1 MNSSF
6 QRFQHQSWLI
16 GSLAL
21 LISLGWSKAVH
32 AEGSADLIENGGS
45 RPFLEYRNDILQGT
59 SIRRQSIIKVYAQT
73 GETINLASSAVGI
86 GSGRIDFF
94 RPDGTQGT
102 CPGGV
107 GSIANVEQE
116 RAGPKLTLNDPIPN
130 RYTPCQ
136 ITVGPGQTGVWEI
149 NFVSPNPTNQ
159 ANPTPRQALS
169 NWSPQPN
176 GVGYVAAW
184 DVTVTSGGTAIPG
197 RAYANYLSLNL
208 GGNNQSLNSET
219 FIQTREGFL
228 YRVNLNGL
236 DPFGFI
242 FFANNKGFRDGAGN
256 PLYRSVPL
264 NSGLNVHNPGLP
276 DDEITKDTTHKIFF
290 NPPDLNLPQSAPVP
304 NAPPTWLRNPPLSPL
319 PAVSNLEFIGVQGTP
334 NQAGPTLGGNFVFES
349 NSAGNYV
356 ITIDVNRNGTFG
368 DEPDRIL
375 SGQTVIGKNTIFWD
389 GKDSAGNP
397 LTAGTTPYQSKLS
410 FFTGDVHFPFLDP
423 ENNPVGL
430 IIQRVNPTNTIVEDS
445 TVYYNDSGLPLVGS
459 PTNPISALAGIDSS
473 PPGVH
478 KFGNGTELGFGNENG
493 IDTWTS
499 LVAPITLLGDILIQK
514 ADLSLNKTDEPDPV
528 VAGGSISY
536 GLAVTSN
543 QPPPDD
549 SYSLVKGARVTDTV
563 PPEITGVTWTCA
575 ITSGTGACGTESG
588 TGNNIDLTLDLD
600 VGAIATITVNGTV
613 SPSAPAQLNNTATV
627 ERPPDVTDP
636 NPDNNTDP
644 EVTSVTAS
652 PPPVANKSVRF
663 LRDNDGTG
671 NLTIGDD
678 IEYKIVVRNPNAVP
692 ISNLVI
698 SDAIPIQWQV
708 LRDASNPITVDSG
721 FSLAST
727 LPSSGFESTGSSVA
741 FTEPGTLAP
750 GATVTLTFNVRIR
763 PGSASP
769 LVNQGTVNFQ
779 GDNGNPVLTDASDS
793 TNPTA
798 PGSGVNPGNPNPLNP
813 DGSGGN
819 VNQPNA
825 GNADPTIINLVS
837 PVTPT
842 GTKSV
847 RLVTDSDGS
856 GSVST
861 GDTLEYTI
869 TYSNPTASD
878 INNFLV
884 TDSIDSNGLSFVSGS
899 YSLTGTGT
907 GTTVAANPN
916 YNGTTD
922 INLNT
927 PGTLGRGG
935 GQVVIKYRA
944 VVTAAAGAEIRNQ
957 ASATSIGGSV
967 NPSVTD
973 AIQGPGDLPQLLDDG
988 INQGNIPGNTG
999 DDDPTV
1005 LKVGVLGGSFAPVA
1019 NKSVRFLRDNDG
1031 TGNLTIG
1038 DDIEYKIVVRNP
1050 NAVPISNLVIS
1061 DAIPIQWQVLRDASN
1076 PITVD
1081 SGFSL
1086 ASTLPSSG
1094 FESTGSSVA
1103 FTEPG
1108 TLAPGATVTLTFNVR
1123 IRPGSASPLVNQGT
1137 VNFQGDN
1144 GNPVLT
1150 DASDSTN
1157 PTAPGSGVNPGN
1169 PNPLNPD
1176 GSGGNVNQPNAGD
1189 ADPTIINLVSPVT
1202 PTGTKSV
1209 RLVTDSDGSGSVS
1222 TGDTLEYTITYSNP
1236 TASDINN
1243 FLVTDSIDSNGLS
1256 FVSGSYSLTGTGTG
1270 TTVAAN
1276 PNYNGTTDINLNTP
1290 GTLGRGGGQVVIKY
1304 RAVVTAAAGAEIRN
1318 QASATSIGGSV
1329 NPSVTDAL
1337 QGPGDLPQLLDD
1349 GINQGNIPGNTGDD
1363 DPTVLRVGGS
1373 GTGACAPVANKSV
1386 RFLRDN
1392 DGTGNLTIGDDI
1404 EYKIVVQNRNPRA
1417 ITNLTVSDAIP
1428 FQWQVLRDASNPI
1441 TVDSGFSLA
1450 SPPALPSSSFVSTGN
1465 SVTFTNPGTL
1475 APGATLTLTFN
1486 VRIRPGSPSPLIN
1499 QGTINFQGDNGNPVL
1514 TDASDSTNPTAPGSD
1529 VNPGNPSPLNPDGSG
1544 GNVNQ
1549 PNAGNAD
1556 PTIIKFVSPIT
1567 PTGTKSVRLVTDA
1580 DGSGAVTTGDT
1591 LEYTITYSNTSS
1603 SDVNNFLV
1611 TDSIDSNGL
1620 SFVSGSYSL
1629 SATGT
1634 GTTVAANPNYNGTTD
1649 TNLNTVGTLG
1659 RGGGQVVIKYR
1670 AVVLAAA
1677 GTKINNQARATSIG
1691 GNVSQSLTD
1700 ALQGPGDLPQVLDD
1714 GINQGNLSDTGDD
1727 EPTGVTV
1734 GDVGN
1739 PRLRLVKRITSV
1751 TRSGVPI
1758 SGINFSTF
1766 VDDPA
1771 DDNDNAPGWS
1781 QLSPVGVFRLGSEVS
1796 LQSGDEVEYTIYFL
1810 SDGAQNSRNIKFCDL
1825 IPAGTTFIPDSL
1837 GPGIGIRLRQ
1847 GGTQSDQTNASD
1859 TDQGI
1864 FYSPLTPVTAPCS
1877 DPKNPNGAVF
1887 LQLGNVPNTAP
1898 NNAGLVRFRVRI
1910 D

>member
-6 QRFQHQSWLI
+6 QRFQRQSWLI

-21 LISLGWSKAVH
+21 VISLGWSKAVH
-32 AEGSADLIENGGS
+32 AEGSADLIKNGLGD
-45 RPFLEYRNDILQGT
+45 RPFLEYRNGFFLNTPIP
-59 SIRRQSIIKVYAQT
+59 RRTVINVYVNEGA
-73 GETINLASSAVGI
+73 GEKLNLGSSANGI
-86 GSGRIDFF
+86 GAGVNVGKINYRGPGGVS
-94 RPDGTQGT
+94 GT
-102 CPGGV
+102 CPTTGTTGR
-107 GSIANVEQE
+107 IQNRDQE
-116 RAGPKLTLNDPIPN
+116 VN
-130 RYTPCQ
+130 RTFTPCEVDPSTLAGNNTGIWQ
-136 ITVGPGQTGVWEI
+136 IE
-149 NFVSPNPTNQ
+149 FVSPNPNSTTDPPPTSVNQ
-159 ANPTPRQALS
+159 SWIQDNNVNNNVS
-169 NWSPQPN
+169 WI
-176 GVGYVAAW
+176 AAW
-184 DVTVTSGGTAIPG
+184 DVAVRNSGGTPIAG
-197 RAYANYLSLNL
+197 RAYANYLPLNL
-208 GGNNQSLNSET
+208 GGNQRSLNSLT

-228 YRVNLNGL
+228 YRINLNGL

-242 FFANNKGFRDGAGN
+242 FFANNKGFRDGSDN

-264 NSGLNVHNPGLP
+264 TSSINVHSPADP
-276 DDEITKDTTHKIFF
+276 DTNTETTHKIFF
-290 NPPDLNLPQSAPVP
+290 NPPDLTLPESATIAGGG
-304 NAPPTWLRNPPLSPL
+304 NTWLRNPPLSPL
-319 PAVSNLEFIGVQGTP
+319 PTVRDLEFRGVDGTP
-334 NQAGPTLGGNFVFES
+334 NQAGPTVPGGSTLGGNFIFES
-349 NSAGNYV
+349 SSVGNYV
-356 ITIDVNRNGTFG
+356 IAIDVNRDGIFG
-368 DEPDRIL
+368 NANDRVL
-375 SGQTVIGKNTIFWD
+375 TGRTEVGKNTIFWD
-389 GKDSAGNP
+389 GKDRNGNP
-397 LTAGTTPYQSKLS
+397 LTAGVTPYQSKLS

-423 ENNPVGL
+423 ENNPKGL
-430 IIQRVNPTNTIVEDS
+430 IIQRVNPTNTNVVENS
-445 TVYYNDSGLPLVGS
+445 TVYYDDFGLNPIGN
-459 PTNPISALAGIDSS
+459 PTDPISALAGIDSS
-473 PPGVH
+473 PGVH
-478 KFGNGTELGFGNENG
+478 DFGNGTQSGFGNENG

-499 LVAPITLLGDILIQK
+499 LANPITLLGDILIQK
-514 ADLSLNKTDEPDPV
+514 ADLSLRKTDSPDPV
-528 VAGGSISY
+528 VAGASISY

-543 QPPPDD
+543 QPPSGDA
-549 SYSLVKGARVTDTV
+549 YSNIKGARVTDTV
-563 PPEITGVTWTCA
+563 PPEITGVSWTCA
-575 ITSGTGACGTESG
+575 ITSGIGACGTASG

-613 SPSAPAQLNNTATV
+613 SPLAPDKLNNTATV
-627 ERPPDVTDP
+627 VRPPDVTDP
-636 NPDNNTDP
+636 NPNNNTSSTDTT
-644 EVTSVTAS
+644 VTVT

-663 LRDNDGTG
+663 LRDNDGSG

-678 IEYKIVVRNPNAVP
+678 IEYKIIVRNPNAVAIP
-692 ISNLVI
+692 NVVI

-741 FTEPGTLAP
+741 FTQPGTLAP

-825 GNADPTIINLVS
+825 GNADPTIINIVS

-927 PGTLGRGG
+927 VGTLGRGG

-944 VVTAAAGAEIRNQ
+944 VVR
-957 ASATSIGGSV
+957 
-967 NPSVTD
+967 
-973 AIQGPGDLPQLLDDG
+973 
-988 INQGNIPGNTG
+988 
-999 DDDPTV
+999 
-1005 LKVGVLGGSFAPVA
+1005 
-1019 NKSVRFLRDNDG
+1019 
-1031 TGNLTIG
+1031 
-1038 DDIEYKIVVRNP
+1038 
-1050 NAVPISNLVIS
+1050 
-1061 DAIPIQWQVLRDASN
+1061 
-1076 PITVD
+1076 
-1081 SGFSL
+1081 
-1086 ASTLPSSG
+1086 
-1094 FESTGSSVA
+1094 
-1103 FTEPG
+1103 
-1108 TLAPGATVTLTFNVR
+1108 
-1123 IRPGSASPLVNQGT
+1123 
-1137 VNFQGDN
+1137 
-1144 GNPVLT
+1144 
-1150 DASDSTN
+1150 
-1157 PTAPGSGVNPGN
+1157 
-1169 PNPLNPD
+1169 
-1176 GSGGNVNQPNAGD
+1176 
-1189 ADPTIINLVSPVT
+1189 
-1202 PTGTKSV
+1202 
-1209 RLVTDSDGSGSVS
+1209 
-1222 TGDTLEYTITYSNP
+1222 
-1236 TASDINN
+1236 
-1243 FLVTDSIDSNGLS
+1243 
-1256 FVSGSYSLTGTGTG
+1256 
-1270 TTVAAN
+1270 
-1276 PNYNGTTDINLNTP
+1276 
-1290 GTLGRGGGQVVIKY
+1290 
-1304 RAVVTAAAGAEIRN
+1304 AAAGAEIRN

-1337 QGPGDLPQLLDD
+1337 QGPGDLPQRLDD

-1363 DPTVLRVGGS
+1363 DPTLVRVGGP
-1373 GTGACAPVANKSV
+1373 GGGPLRPVANKSV

-1392 DGTGNLTIGDDI
+1392 DGSANLTIGDDI
-1404 EYKIVVQNRNPRA
+1404 EYKIIVRNPNA
-1417 ITNLTVSDAIP
+1417 VPITNLTVSDAIP

-1475 APGATLTLTFN
+1475 APGATMTLTFN

-1514 TDASDSTNPTAPGSD
+1514 TDASDSTNPTGPGSD

-1603 SDVNNFLV
+1603 SDVRDFLV

-1727 EPTGVTV
+1727 EPTGLTV

-1751 TRSGVPI
+1751 TRSGVPV

-1781 QLSPVGVFRLGSEVS
+1781 QLSPVGVLKLGSEVS

-1847 GGTQSDQTNASD
+1847 GGTQSNQTNASD

-1898 NNAGLVRFRVRI
+1898 NNGGFVRFRVRI

>member
-1 MNSSF
+1 VLKRSYPTRLLCFPRPREKATNSPFKRF
-6 QRFQHQSWLI
+6 QRQGLLI

-21 LISLGWSKAVH
+21 VIGLGWSKAVH
-32 AEGSADLIENGGS
+32 AEGSRELIESAEGKGN
-45 RPFLEYRNDILQGT
+45 RPFLEYRNDNFLNTTIP
-59 SIRRQSIIKVYAQT
+59 RRTVINVYVNEGA
-73 GETINLASSAVGI
+73 GETLNLGSSANGI
-86 GSGRIDFF
+86 GAGKINYRGPGGVSGTCPTTGTTGRIENRDQELNRTFTPCVVDPSTLAGNNTGIWEIEFF
-94 RPDGTQGT
+94 SPGMPTNPLRTGVNQPWTQGT
-102 CPGGV
+102 
-107 GSIANVEQE
+107 NVSW
-116 RAGPKLTLNDPIPN
+116 I
-130 RYTPCQ
+130 
-136 ITVGPGQTGVWEI
+136 
-149 NFVSPNPTNQ
+149 
-159 ANPTPRQALS
+159 
-169 NWSPQPN
+169 
-176 GVGYVAAW
+176 AAW
-184 DVTVTSGGTAIPG
+184 DVTVRNSGGIAIPG
-197 RAYANYLSLNL
+197 RAYANYLPLNI
-208 GGNNQSLNSET
+208 GPNPSSLNSVT

-228 YRVNLNGL
+228 YRINLNGL

-242 FFANNKGFRDGAGN
+242 FFANNKGFRDAQGN

-264 NSGLNVHNPGLP
+264 AGINVHPPNQS
-276 DDEITKDTTHKIFF
+276 DTNTDTTHKIFF
-290 NPPDLNLPQSAPVP
+290 NPPDLTLPESATV
-304 NAPPTWLRNPPLSPL
+304 AGGGTTWLRNPPLSPG

-349 NSAGNYV
+349 NSGGNYV
-356 ITIDVNRNGTFG
+356 ITIDVNRNGVFG

-375 SGQTVIGKNTIFWD
+375 SGPAIIGKNTIFWE
-389 GKDSAGNP
+389 GKDSEGNP

-423 ENNPVGL
+423 ENNPEGL
-430 IIQRVNPTNTIVEDS
+430 IIERVNPTNTIVEDR
-445 TVYYNDSGLPLVGS
+445 TVYYNDSGLPLIGG
-459 PTNPISALAGIDSS
+459 PTDPISALAGIDSRD
-473 PPGVH
+473 GVH
-478 KFGNGTELGFGNENG
+478 EFGDLTESGFGNDNG

-636 NPDNNTDP
+636 NPDNNTET
-644 EVTSVTAS
+644 EVTSVTAN

-663 LRDNDGTG
+663 LRDNDGSG

-678 IEYKIVVRNPNAVP
+678 IEYKIIVRNPNSVAIP
-692 ISNLVI
+692 NLVI

-727 LPSSGFESTGSSVA
+727 LPSRGFESTGSSVA

-769 LVNQGTVNFQ
+769 LVNQGTINFQ

-798 PGSGVNPGNPNPLNP
+798 PGSDVNPGNPNPLNP

-825 GNADPTIINLVS
+825 GDADPTIINIVS

-847 RLVTDSDGS
+847 RLVTDTDGS
-856 GSVST
+856 GSVSS

-899 YSLTGTGT
+899 YSLSASGT

-944 VVTAAAGAEIRNQ
+944 VVR
-957 ASATSIGGSV
+957 
-967 NPSVTD
+967 
-973 AIQGPGDLPQLLDDG
+973 
-988 INQGNIPGNTG
+988 
-999 DDDPTV
+999 
-1005 LKVGVLGGSFAPVA
+1005 
-1019 NKSVRFLRDNDG
+1019 
-1031 TGNLTIG
+1031 
-1038 DDIEYKIVVRNP
+1038 
-1050 NAVPISNLVIS
+1050 
-1061 DAIPIQWQVLRDASN
+1061 
-1076 PITVD
+1076 
-1081 SGFSL
+1081 
-1086 ASTLPSSG
+1086 
-1094 FESTGSSVA
+1094 
-1103 FTEPG
+1103 
-1108 TLAPGATVTLTFNVR
+1108 
-1123 IRPGSASPLVNQGT
+1123 
-1137 VNFQGDN
+1137 
-1144 GNPVLT
+1144 
-1150 DASDSTN
+1150 
-1157 PTAPGSGVNPGN
+1157 
-1169 PNPLNPD
+1169 
-1176 GSGGNVNQPNAGD
+1176 
-1189 ADPTIINLVSPVT
+1189 
-1202 PTGTKSV
+1202 
-1209 RLVTDSDGSGSVS
+1209 
-1222 TGDTLEYTITYSNP
+1222 
-1236 TASDINN
+1236 
-1243 FLVTDSIDSNGLS
+1243 
-1256 FVSGSYSLTGTGTG
+1256 
-1270 TTVAAN
+1270 
-1276 PNYNGTTDINLNTP
+1276 
-1290 GTLGRGGGQVVIKY
+1290 
-1304 RAVVTAAAGAEIRN
+1304 AAAGAEIRN

-1337 QGPGDLPQLLDD
+1337 QGPGDLPQRLDD

-1363 DPTVLRVGGS
+1363 DPTVVRVGGS
-1373 GTGACAPVANKSV
+1373 GTGPLRPVANKSV

-1404 EYKIVVQNRNPRA
+1404 EYKIIVQNRNPRA

-1428 FQWQVLRDASNPI
+1428 FQWLVLRDASNPI

-1475 APGATLTLTFN
+1475 APGATMTLTFN

-1514 TDASDSTNPTAPGSD
+1514 TDASDSTNPTGPGSD

-1567 PTGTKSVRLVTDA
+1567 PTGTKSVRLFTDA

-1629 SATGT
+1629 TRTGT

-1751 TRSGVPI
+1751 TRGGVPV

-1781 QLSPVGVFRLGSEVS
+1781 QLSPVGVFKLGSEVS

-1887 LQLGNVPNTAP
+1887 LQLGNIPNTAP
-1898 NNAGLVRFRVRI
+1898 NNGGFARFRVRI

>member
-6 QRFQHQSWLI
+6 QRFQCQSWLI

-21 LISLGWSKAVH
+21 LIGLGWSKAVH
-32 AEGSADLIENGGS
+32 AEGSADLIKNGLGD
-45 RPFLEYRNDILQGT
+45 RPFLEYRNGFFLNTPIP
-59 SIRRQSIIKVYAQT
+59 RRTVINVYVNEGA
-73 GETINLASSAVGI
+73 GEKLNLGSSANGI
-86 GSGRIDFF
+86 GAGVNVGKINYRGPGGVS
-94 RPDGTQGT
+94 GT
-102 CPGGV
+102 CPTTGTTGR
-107 GSIANVEQE
+107 IQNRDQE
-116 RAGPKLTLNDPIPN
+116 VN
-130 RYTPCQ
+130 RTFTPCEVDPSTLAGNNTGIWQ
-136 ITVGPGQTGVWEI
+136 IE
-149 NFVSPNPTNQ
+149 FVSPNPNSTTDPRPTSVNQ
-159 ANPTPRQALS
+159 SWTQDNNVS
-169 NWSPQPN
+169 WI
-176 GVGYVAAW
+176 AAW
-184 DVTVTSGGTAIPG
+184 DVAVRNSGGTPIAG
-197 RAYANYLSLNL
+197 RAYANYLPLNL
-208 GGNNQSLNSET
+208 GGNQRALNSLT

-228 YRVNLNGL
+228 YRIDLNGL

-242 FFANNKGFRDGAGN
+242 FFANNKGFRDGSGN

-264 NSGLNVHNPGLP
+264 TSSINIHSPADP
-276 DDEITKDTTHKIFF
+276 DTNTETTHKIFF
-290 NPPDLNLPQSAPVP
+290 NPPDLTLPESATIAGGG
-304 NAPPTWLRNPPLSPL
+304 NTWLRNPPLSPL
-319 PAVSNLEFIGVQGTP
+319 PTVRDLEFRGVDGTP
-334 NQAGPTLGGNFVFES
+334 NQAGPTVPGGSTLGGNFIFES
-349 NSAGNYV
+349 SSVGNYV
-356 ITIDVNRNGTFG
+356 IAIDVNRDGIFG
-368 DEPDRIL
+368 NANDRVL
-375 SGQTVIGKNTIFWD
+375 TGRTEVGKNTIFWD
-389 GKDSAGNP
+389 GKDRNGNP
-397 LTAGTTPYQSKLS
+397 LTAGVTPYQSKLS
-410 FFTGDVHFPFLDP
+410 FFTGDVHFPFFDP
-423 ENNPVGL
+423 ENNPKGL
-430 IIQRVNPTNTIVEDS
+430 IIQRVNPTNTNVVENS
-445 TVYYNDSGLPLVGS
+445 TVYYDDFGLRSIGN
-459 PTNPISALAGIDSS
+459 PTDPISALAGIDSS
-473 PPGVH
+473 PGVH
-478 KFGNGTELGFGNENG
+478 DFGNGTQSGFGNENG

-499 LVAPITLLGDILIQK
+499 LANPITLLGDILIQK
-514 ADLSLNKTDEPDPV
+514 ADLSLRKTDSPDPV
-528 VAGGSISY
+528 VAGASISY

-543 QPPPDD
+543 QPPSGDA
-549 SYSLVKGARVTDTV
+549 YSNIKGARVTDTV
-563 PPEITGVTWTCA
+563 PPEITGVSWTCA
-575 ITSGTGACGTESG
+575 ITSGIGACGTASG

-613 SPSAPAQLNNTATV
+613 SPLAPDKLNNTATV
-627 ERPPDVTDP
+627 VRPPDVTDP
-636 NPDNNTDP
+636 NPNNNTSSTDTT
-644 EVTSVTAS
+644 VTVT

-663 LRDNDGTG
+663 LRDNDGSG

-678 IEYKIVVRNPNAVP
+678 IEYKIIVRNPNAVAIP
-692 ISNLVI
+692 NVVI

-741 FTEPGTLAP
+741 FTEPGTLAA

-769 LVNQGTVNFQ
+769 LVNQGTINYQ

-825 GNADPTIINLVS
+825 GNADPTIINIVS

-847 RLVTDSDGS
+847 RLFTDADGS
-856 GSVST
+856 GSVSS

-899 YSLTGTGT
+899 YSLSASGT

-922 INLNT
+922 INLNR

-944 VVTAAAGAEIRNQ
+944 VVRAAAGTEIRNQ
-957 ASATSIGGSV
+957 ARATSIGGSV

-973 AIQGPGDLPQLLDDG
+973 ALQGPGDLPQRLDDG

-1005 LKVGVLGGSFAPVA
+1005 VRVGGSGTGPFRPVA

-1038 DDIEYKIVVRNP
+1038 DDIEYKI
-1050 NAVPISNLVIS
+1050 I
-1061 DAIPIQWQVLRDASN
+1061 
-1076 PITVD
+1076 
-1081 SGFSL
+1081 
-1086 ASTLPSSG
+1086 
-1094 FESTGSSVA
+1094 
-1103 FTEPG
+1103 
-1108 TLAPGATVTLTFNVR
+1108 
-1123 IRPGSASPLVNQGT
+1123 
-1137 VNFQGDN
+1137 
-1144 GNPVLT
+1144 
-1150 DASDSTN
+1150 
-1157 PTAPGSGVNPGN
+1157 
-1169 PNPLNPD
+1169 
-1176 GSGGNVNQPNAGD
+1176 
-1189 ADPTIINLVSPVT
+1189 
-1202 PTGTKSV
+1202 
-1209 RLVTDSDGSGSVS
+1209 
-1222 TGDTLEYTITYSNP
+1222 
-1236 TASDINN
+1236 
-1243 FLVTDSIDSNGLS
+1243 
-1256 FVSGSYSLTGTGTG
+1256 
-1270 TTVAAN
+1270 
-1276 PNYNGTTDINLNTP
+1276 
-1290 GTLGRGGGQVVIKY
+1290 
-1304 RAVVTAAAGAEIRN
+1304 
-1318 QASATSIGGSV
+1318 
-1329 NPSVTDAL
+1329 
-1337 QGPGDLPQLLDD
+1337 
-1349 GINQGNIPGNTGDD
+1349 
-1363 DPTVLRVGGS
+1363 
-1373 GTGACAPVANKSV
+1373 
-1386 RFLRDN
+1386 
-1392 DGTGNLTIGDDI
+1392 
-1404 EYKIVVQNRNPRA
+1404 VQNRNPRA

-1475 APGATLTLTFN
+1475 APGATMTLTFN

-1514 TDASDSTNPTAPGSD
+1514 TDASDSTNPTGPGSD

-1603 SDVNNFLV
+1603 SDVTDFLA

-1620 SFVSGSYSL
+1620 RFVSGSYSL
-1629 SATGT
+1629 RASGT

-1649 TNLNTVGTLG
+1649 TNLNTPGTLG

-1677 GTKINNQARATSIG
+1677 GSKINNQARATSIG

-1751 TRSGVPI
+1751 TRGGVPV

-1887 LQLGNVPNTAP
+1887 LQLGNIPNAAP
-1898 NNAGLVRFRVRI
+1898 NNGGFVRFRVRI

>member
-663 LRDNDGTG
+663 LRDNDGSG

-678 IEYKIVVRNPNAVP
+678 IEYKIIVRNPNAVA

-793 TNPTA
+793 
-798 PGSGVNPGNPNPLNP
+798 S
-813 DGSGGN
+813 
-819 VNQPNA
+819 
-825 GNADPTIINLVS
+825 
-837 PVTPT
+837 
-842 GTKSV
+842 
-847 RLVTDSDGS
+847 
-856 GSVST
+856 
-861 GDTLEYTI
+861 
-869 TYSNPTASD
+869 
-878 INNFLV
+878 
-884 TDSIDSNGLSFVSGS
+884 
-899 YSLTGTGT
+899 
-907 GTTVAANPN
+907 
-916 YNGTTD
+916 
-922 INLNT
+922 
-927 PGTLGRGG
+927 
-935 GQVVIKYRA
+935 
-944 VVTAAAGAEIRNQ
+944 
-957 ASATSIGGSV
+957 
-967 NPSVTD
+967 
-973 AIQGPGDLPQLLDDG
+973 
-988 INQGNIPGNTG
+988 
-999 DDDPTV
+999 
-1005 LKVGVLGGSFAPVA
+1005 
-1019 NKSVRFLRDNDG
+1019 
-1031 TGNLTIG
+1031 
-1038 DDIEYKIVVRNP
+1038 
-1050 NAVPISNLVIS
+1050 
-1061 DAIPIQWQVLRDASN
+1061 
-1076 PITVD
+1076 
-1081 SGFSL
+1081 
-1086 ASTLPSSG
+1086 
-1094 FESTGSSVA
+1094 
-1103 FTEPG
+1103 
-1108 TLAPGATVTLTFNVR
+1108 
-1123 IRPGSASPLVNQGT
+1123 
-1137 VNFQGDN
+1137 
-1144 GNPVLT
+1144 
-1150 DASDSTN
+1150 N

-1304 RAVVTAAAGAEIRN
+1304 RAVVRAAAGAEIRN

-1337 QGPGDLPQLLDD
+1337 QGPEDLPQLLDD
-1349 GINQGNIPGNTGDD
+1349 GINQGNLGDTGDD
-1363 DPTVLRVGGS
+1363 DPTVVRVGGS
-1373 GTGACAPVANKSV
+1373 GPGPLLPVANKSV

-1392 DGTGNLTIGDDI
+1392 DGSANLTIGDDI
-1404 EYKIVVQNRNPRA
+1404 EYKIIVRNPNPRA

-1475 APGATLTLTFN
+1475 APGATMTLTFN

-1514 TDASDSTNPTAPGSD
+1514 TDASDSTNPTGPGSG

-1556 PTIIKFVSPIT
+1556 PTIINLVSPIT

-1603 SDVNNFLV
+1603 SDVRDFLV

-1629 SATGT
+1629 TATGT

-1691 GNVSQSLTD
+1691 GNVNQSLTD

>member
-1 MNSSF
+1 
-6 QRFQHQSWLI
+6 
-16 GSLAL
+16 
-21 LISLGWSKAVH
+21 
-32 AEGSADLIENGGS
+32 
-45 RPFLEYRNDILQGT
+45 
-59 SIRRQSIIKVYAQT
+59 
-73 GETINLASSAVGI
+73 
-86 GSGRIDFF
+86 
-94 RPDGTQGT
+94 
-102 CPGGV
+102 
-107 GSIANVEQE
+107 
-116 RAGPKLTLNDPIPN
+116 
-130 RYTPCQ
+130 
-136 ITVGPGQTGVWEI
+136 
-149 NFVSPNPTNQ
+149 
-159 ANPTPRQALS
+159 
-169 NWSPQPN
+169 
-176 GVGYVAAW
+176 
-184 DVTVTSGGTAIPG
+184 
-197 RAYANYLSLNL
+197 
-208 GGNNQSLNSET
+208 
-219 FIQTREGFL
+219 
-228 YRVNLNGL
+228 
-236 DPFGFI
+236 
-242 FFANNKGFRDGAGN
+242 
-256 PLYRSVPL
+256 
-264 NSGLNVHNPGLP
+264 
-276 DDEITKDTTHKIFF
+276 
-290 NPPDLNLPQSAPVP
+290 
-304 NAPPTWLRNPPLSPL
+304 
-319 PAVSNLEFIGVQGTP
+319 
-334 NQAGPTLGGNFVFES
+334 
-349 NSAGNYV
+349 
-356 ITIDVNRNGTFG
+356 
-368 DEPDRIL
+368 
-375 SGQTVIGKNTIFWD
+375 
-389 GKDSAGNP
+389 
-397 LTAGTTPYQSKLS
+397 
-410 FFTGDVHFPFLDP
+410 
-423 ENNPVGL
+423 
-430 IIQRVNPTNTIVEDS
+430 
-445 TVYYNDSGLPLVGS
+445 
-459 PTNPISALAGIDSS
+459 
-473 PPGVH
+473 
-478 KFGNGTELGFGNENG
+478 
-493 IDTWTS
+493 
-499 LVAPITLLGDILIQK
+499 
-514 ADLSLNKTDEPDPV
+514 
-528 VAGGSISY
+528 
-536 GLAVTSN
+536 
-543 QPPPDD
+543 
-549 SYSLVKGARVTDTV
+549 
-563 PPEITGVTWTCA
+563 
-575 ITSGTGACGTESG
+575 
-588 TGNNIDLTLDLD
+588 
-600 VGAIATITVNGTV
+600 
-613 SPSAPAQLNNTATV
+613 
-627 ERPPDVTDP
+627 
-636 NPDNNTDP
+636 
-644 EVTSVTAS
+644 
-652 PPPVANKSVRF
+652 
-663 LRDNDGTG
+663 
-671 NLTIGDD
+671 
-678 IEYKIVVRNPNAVP
+678 
-692 ISNLVI
+692 
-698 SDAIPIQWQV
+698 
-708 LRDASNPITVDSG
+708 
-721 FSLAST
+721 
-727 LPSSGFESTGSSVA
+727 
-741 FTEPGTLAP
+741 
-750 GATVTLTFNVRIR
+750 
-763 PGSASP
+763 
-769 LVNQGTVNFQ
+769 
-779 GDNGNPVLTDASDS
+779 
-793 TNPTA
+793 
-798 PGSGVNPGNPNPLNP
+798 
-813 DGSGGN
+813 
-819 VNQPNA
+819 
-825 GNADPTIINLVS
+825 
-837 PVTPT
+837 
-842 GTKSV
+842 
-847 RLVTDSDGS
+847 
-856 GSVST
+856 
-861 GDTLEYTI
+861 
-869 TYSNPTASD
+869 
-878 INNFLV
+878 LV

-922 INLNT
+922 TNLNT

-967 NPSVTD
+967 SPS
-973 AIQGPGDLPQLLDDG
+973 L
-988 INQGNIPGNTG
+988 
-999 DDDPTV
+999 
-1005 LKVGVLGGSFAPVA
+1005 
-1019 NKSVRFLRDNDG
+1019 
-1031 TGNLTIG
+1031 
-1038 DDIEYKIVVRNP
+1038 
-1050 NAVPISNLVIS
+1050 
-1061 DAIPIQWQVLRDASN
+1061 
-1076 PITVD
+1076 
-1081 SGFSL
+1081 
-1086 ASTLPSSG
+1086 
-1094 FESTGSSVA
+1094 
-1103 FTEPG
+1103 
-1108 TLAPGATVTLTFNVR
+1108 
-1123 IRPGSASPLVNQGT
+1123 
-1137 VNFQGDN
+1137 
-1144 GNPVLT
+1144 
-1150 DASDSTN
+1150 
-1157 PTAPGSGVNPGN
+1157 
-1169 PNPLNPD
+1169 
-1176 GSGGNVNQPNAGD
+1176 
-1189 ADPTIINLVSPVT
+1189 
-1202 PTGTKSV
+1202 
-1209 RLVTDSDGSGSVS
+1209 
-1222 TGDTLEYTITYSNP
+1222 
-1236 TASDINN
+1236 
-1243 FLVTDSIDSNGLS
+1243 
-1256 FVSGSYSLTGTGTG
+1256 
-1270 TTVAAN
+1270 
-1276 PNYNGTTDINLNTP
+1276 
-1290 GTLGRGGGQVVIKY
+1290 
-1304 RAVVTAAAGAEIRN
+1304 
-1318 QASATSIGGSV
+1318 
-1329 NPSVTDAL
+1329 TDAL

-1373 GTGACAPVANKSV
+1373 GGGALRPVANKSV

-1751 TRSGVPI
+1751 TRGGVPI

-1887 LQLGNVPNTAP
+1887 LQLGNIPNTAP
-1898 NNAGLVRFRVRI
+1898 NNGGFARFRVRI